1 MDGEIVE
8 ESLAYRIEE
17 GSVAGQTQHVL
28 IFEVSESA
36 AYGVEVEAWLQSTT
50 RIIALLRNGACSLP
64 FENLYSVKL
73 WMNEMNPKFPK

>member
-1 MDGEIVE
+1 MKQVDGEIVE

-36 AYGVEVEAWLQSTT
+36 AYGVEVEA
-50 RIIALLRNGACSLP
+50 
-64 FENLYSVKL
+64 
-73 WMNEMNPKFPK
+73 